1 MKNIRYQ
8 LKKVLSRSTLGEY
21 RRYLEKRVGAYGKL
35 RGCQVGQL
43 IFFFFFLNG
52 KSVLSINS
60 CFVAF
65 LML

>member
-21 RRYLEKRVGAYGKL
+21 RRYLEKRVDAYGKL

-43 IFFFFFLNG
+43 ISFSFSFFL
-52 KSVLSINS
+52 
-60 CFVAF
+60 FF
-65 LML
+65 